1 MFKAL
6 LTTLTFISIC
16 NAATIWPKPQSQT
29 STTVE
34 YTLDETTFSF
44 NPAGPGSQSNI
55 LHDAFKRFRGII
67 FLHSPTN
74 AATQK
79 SNAILADATTIT
91 SVTVN
96 VASADESLS
105 LETDVGLICFFD
117 PNTYCCSWHVL
128 TFHSSFSVPIIN
140 WFLYFFYHPYSLF
153 PTVSPFSSRSN
164 LTI

>member
-117 PNTYCCSWHVL
+117 PNTYCC
-128 TFHSSFSVPIIN
+128 
-140 WFLYFFYHPYSLF
+140 
-153 PTVSPFSSRSN
+153 R
-164 LTI
+164 